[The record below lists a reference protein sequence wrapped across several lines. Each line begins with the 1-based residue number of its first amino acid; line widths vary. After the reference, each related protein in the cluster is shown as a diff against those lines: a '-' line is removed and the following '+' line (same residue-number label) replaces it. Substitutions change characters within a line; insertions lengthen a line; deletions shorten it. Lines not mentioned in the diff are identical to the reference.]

1 MDMFPL
7 YPSSCWAA
15 QLLMCWKPGNNV
27 SRLINYECRIAQ
39 ILFNYIT
46 CIIYQLKYIIHQL
59 FVLSTNLFVLS
70 TNSYVLSTKSHVL
83 STKICIIYQIEC
95 IIHQLHVLSTNSRV
109 LSTNSNFII
118 HQLRS
123 LRFGNAGSAGCGWCT
138 NWSLSRLCGIWNKLS
153 SEHSVDNGTGA
164 SIRLEVHI
172 SVHKKAVVFM
182 YTSRLC
188 EFIYYFYSL
197 WKGLNIYISY
207 IIHLL
212 YVESLSKLESKRG
225 NWLLPY

>member
-1 MDMFPL
+1 MHTFRGL
-7 YPSSCWAA
+7 TFYVY
-15 QLLMCWKPGNNV
+15 L
-27 SRLINYECRIAQ
+27 YECRIAQ

-70 TNSYVLSTKSHVL
+70 TNSYVLSTK
-83 STKICIIYQIEC
+83 ICIIYQIEY
-95 IIHQLHVLSTNSRV
+95 IIHQLHV

-118 HQLRS
+118 HQLWS
-123 LRFGNAGSAGCGWCT
+123 LRFGNAGSASCGWCT

-164 SIRLEVHI
+164 SIRLKVHI
-172 SVHKKAVVFM
+172 SVHKKGVVFM

-188 EFIYYFYSL
+188 ESIYYVYSL

-225 NWLLPY
+225 NWLLPYWEQVMFLFPRHFLTSSVDHPYLITGFSILNI